1 MKKTFAIFKKEIN
14 SYFASPIAYIVLVVF
29 MVLSGVFFFIYL
41 QGFAQSQFD
50 TRAQL
55 FQQTFSL
62 NEFVLQPYF
71 GTISVLLLLIMPM
84 ITMRLLSEE
93 KKNYTSEL
101 LFTSPIRV
109 INILLGK
116 YIAAMTLFLIMLI
129 LSSVFV
135 IVLYLYGNPD
145 PGIILTGY
153 LGLLLLGASFLAI
166 GLFASSLTSNQIA
179 SAIIAFGILLI
190 LWIVGASGDSES
202 SILGYVSI
210 INHLDNF
217 IKGVFE
223 VKDFVYYISL
233 IFLGLFLTHTILDS
247 ESWK

>member
-1 MKKTFAIFKKEIN
+1 MKKTYAILKKEIN

-29 MVLSGVFFFIYL
+29 MVLSGIFFFIYL

-71 GTISVLLLLIMPM
+71 GTVSVLLLLIMPM

-101 LFTSPIRV
+101 LFTSPIRTL
-109 INILLGK
+109 NIILGK
-116 YIAAMTLFLIMLI
+116 YLASITLFLIMLL

-145 PGIILTGY
+145 PGIIISGYTG
-153 LGLLLLGASFLAI
+153 LFLLGASFLSI
-166 GLFASSLTSNQIA
+166 GLFASSLTSNQIV
-179 SAIIAFGILLI
+179 SAIIAFGLLLI
-190 LWIVGASGDSES
+190 LWIVGATGESETS
-202 SILGYVSI
+202 VTGYVSI

-217 IKGVFE
+217 IKGIFE
-223 VKDFVYYISL
+223 LKDFVYYLSL

-247 ESWK
+247 ERWR

>member
-1 MKKTFAIFKKEIN
+1 MKKTYAILKKEIN

-29 MVLSGVFFFIYL
+29 MVLSGIFFFIYL

-71 GTISVLLLLIMPM
+71 GTVSVLLLLIMPM

-101 LFTSPIRV
+101 LFTSPIRTL
-109 INILLGK
+109 NIILGK
-116 YIAAMTLFLIMLI
+116 YLASITLFLIMLL

-145 PGIILTGY
+145 PGIIISGYTG
-153 LGLLLLGASFLAI
+153 LFLLGASFLSI
-166 GLFASSLTSNQIA
+166 GLFASSLTSNQIV
-179 SAIIAFGILLI
+179 SAIIAFGLLLI
-190 LWIVGASGDSES
+190 LWIVGATGDSETS
-202 SILGYVSI
+202 VTGYVSI

-217 IKGVFE
+217 IKGIFE
-223 VKDFVYYISL
+223 LKDFVYYLSL

-247 ESWK
+247 ERWR